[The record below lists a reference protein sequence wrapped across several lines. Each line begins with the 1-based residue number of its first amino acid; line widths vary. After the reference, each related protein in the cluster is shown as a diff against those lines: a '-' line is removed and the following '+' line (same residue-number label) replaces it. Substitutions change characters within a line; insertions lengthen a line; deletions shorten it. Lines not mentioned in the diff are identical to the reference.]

1 MNEIKILLADDDA
14 DDRDFFKEAITEAN
28 IEADIT
34 MMSDGEQLSEYL
46 SATKD
51 QSLPDVIFLDINM
64 PKKNGKECLK
74 EIRSNTEFNHIPV
87 IMFSTSSH
95 KKDIEET
102 FNNGADFY
110 IIKSSF
116 FDNEVFI
123 LKQLFSEDWRK
134 RQLKKSVKT
143 YVLQAI

>member
-1 MNEIKILLADDDA
+1 MNEIRILLADDDA
-14 DDRDFFKEAITEAN
+14 DDRDFFKDAIAEAKIPAE
-28 IEADIT
+28 IT
-34 MMSDGEQLSEYL
+34 MVMDGEQLSEYL
-46 SATKD
+46 SEIKTPPP
-51 QSLPDVIFLDINM
+51 PDVIFLDINM
-64 PKKNGKECLK
+64 PRKNGKECLI
-74 EIRSNTEFNHIPV
+74 EIRNDAKFNDIPV

-116 FDNEVFI
+116 FDNEVYI
-123 LKQLFSEDWRK
+123 LKHLFSENWKK

-143 YVLQAI
+143 YVLKAM